1 MRDKYVFGSTE
12 QNSLQGKLDSFTKIE
27 QALIYFEMSF
37 DNDFIEQHGRELA
50 KRFKGN
56 LILSKAD
63 DWFSG
68 RRALKNAY
76 CKIQRARLDKHTRT
90 ACRGCTTCERR

>member
-1 MRDKYVFGSTE
+1 VFESANKNT
-12 QNSLQGKLDSFTKIE
+12 LQSKLANFTTIQ
-27 QALIYFEMSF
+27 QALVYFEISF
-37 DNDFIEQHGRELA
+37 DNAFIEQHGRELA
-50 KRFKGN
+50 KRFNGN
-56 LILSKAD
+56 LILGKAD

-76 CKIQRARLDKHTRT
+76 CKIQRGRLDKHMRS

>member
-1 MRDKYVFGSTE
+1 MVQSYQKNNL
-12 QNSLQGKLDSFTKIE
+12 QNIVEGFTRIE
-27 QALIYFEMSF
+27 DALIYFEISF
-37 DNDFIEQHGRELA
+37 DRSFIDQYGVELA

-56 LILSKAD
+56 LLLGKAD

-76 CKIQRARLDKHTRT
+76 CKIQRGRLDASSRSS
-90 ACRGCTTCERR
+90 CRGCASCERR

>member
-1 MRDKYVFGSTE
+1 MIQHCQK
-12 QNSLQGKLDSFTKIE
+12 NSLQNTLAAFTTIE
-27 QALIYFEMSF
+27 EALIYFEISF
-37 DNDFIEQHGRELA
+37 DSSFIDQYGVELA

-56 LILSKAD
+56 LLLGKAD

-76 CKIQRARLDKHTRT
+76 CKIQRGRLAQSSRS
-90 ACRGCTTCERR
+90 ACRGCTSCERR

>member
-1 MRDKYVFGSTE
+1 MLESADK
-12 QNSLQGKLDSFTKIE
+12 NSLQRKLESFTTIE
-27 QALIYFEMSF
+27 QALIYFEISF
-37 DNDFIEQHGRELA
+37 DNSFIEQYGRELA
-50 KRFKGN
+50 KRFIGN
-56 LILSKAD
+56 LILGKAD

-76 CKIQRARLDKHTRT
+76 CKIQRARLDKHTRS

>member
-1 MRDKYVFGSTE
+1 MLVVQRCHK
-12 QNSLQGKLDSFTKIE
+12 NSLQNKLDSFTTIE
-27 QALIYFEMSF
+27 QALIYFEIGFDSSF
-37 DNDFIEQHGRELA
+37 IKQYGKELS

-56 LILSKAD
+56 LILGRAD

-68 RRALKNAY
+68 RRALKQAY
-76 CKIQRARLDKHTRT
+76 CKIQRGRLDKQSRS